1 MRISDEQ
8 GYWLAGYLDGEATFN
23 CSIYIPKSKERKRA
37 ARNVNIEMRVAA
49 RADEYLLLS
58 ECRELTGLG
67 NLYYRPKQTGEG
79 YPVNGKPCW
88 VWTVASKAD
97 CQALVELLERYPLR
111 SKKRRDFEIWA
122 QIVDESAKRKP
133 AVRGASINDPTR
145 IEELARELKAV
156 RQYDALYEVVDTI
169 NTTNVQSA

>member
-1 MRISDEQ
+1 MLRTKQNRSLKMRISDEQ

-111 SKKRRDFEIWA
+111 SKSAEILRFGRRSLTSRLSVSLPSEGLVSTI
-122 QIVDESAKRKP
+122 QH
-133 AVRGASINDPTR
+133 ASKN
-145 IEELARELKAV
+145 LLG
-156 RQYDALYEVVDTI
+156 
-169 NTTNVQSA
+169 S